1 MTLADL
7 RTLLTM
13 AHGPA
18 VERLE
23 DRTPEGVARV
33 YLPHAVYVPG
43 DAWAARHSVYMPV
56 ALGSSSYQR
65 ALIDLTEPGTVH
77 ALKVALALALGLDPT
92 NGVKWTR
99 NGADNAWIL
108 DASDW
113 CAFVSADLLARV
125 HVPRRGI
132 AADGVAAEPDAIKAL
147 VLACQH
153 VARGAALTSPPSP
166 E

>member
-1 MTLADL
+1 MTLSGL

-33 YLPHAVYVPG
+33 YLPRWLCVTAP
-43 DAWAARHSVYMPV
+43 AWHHTRP
-56 ALGSSSYQR
+56 L
-65 ALIDLTEPGTVH
+65 DLTEPGTVH
-77 ALKVALALALGLDPT
+77 AIKVALALALGLDPT

-147 VLACQH
+147 GLACQH